1 MTRTKLDDLHK
12 PTTRDE
18 LLELSDEQLAQVC
31 GGNGG
36 TNATNV
42 VTGGGDGGGGG
53 GVPPHK
59 MI

>member
-1 MTRTKLDDLHK
+1 MTRTKLDDLQES
-12 PTTRDE
+12 TTQDE

-36 TNATNV
+36 TGATNV
-42 VTGGGDGGGGG
+42 ATGGGDAGGGG